1 MQSLSKFNK
10 RFRFLLLAF
19 MHGLFLQKDKL
30 QKNATEMYSTNSLEP
45 YKIKFIKYTTSLP
58 KNEYTNKLNDI
69 VNKYNNTYHSTTN
82 MKPVNVKS
90 NTYIDSSKE
99 INNEDPKFKIGDFA
113 RTRLQFNLV
122 NWKTVSN

>member
-1 MQSLSKFNK
+1 
-10 RFRFLLLAF
+10 
-19 MHGLFLQKDKL
+19 
-30 QKNATEMYSTNSLEP
+30 MYSTNSLEP

-58 KNEYTNKLNDI
+58 KNEYIDKLNDI

-99 INNEDPKFKIGDFA
+99 INNEDPKFKIGDFV

-122 NWKTVSN
+122 N